1 MAGRTVRR
9 SRLESL
15 GVVVE
20 MYKNLTDR
28 AGRSCFIGPLALRP
42 SVNTYYFF
50 RQAFFIISTSNFILL
65 KRNLFLRLRIH
76 INLILHIQPAY

>member
-1 MAGRTVRR
+1 MAGRTARR
-9 SRLESL
+9 SRLESV

-20 MYKNLTDR
+20 MYKNLTDK
-28 AGRSCFIGPLALRP
+28 AGVSCPIGQIALLP

-50 RQAFFIISTSNFILL
+50 HQAFFIISTSNFILI

>member
-1 MAGRTVRR
+1 MAGHTALR
-9 SRLESL
+9 SGLGSA

-28 AGRSCFIGPLALRP
+28 AERSCFIGQIALLP

-50 RQAFFIISTSNFILL
+50 HQAFFIISTSNFILL

>member
-1 MAGRTVRR
+1 MGSA
-9 SRLESL
+9 
-15 GVVVE
+15 GVVVK

-28 AGRSCFIGPLALRP
+28 AGYSCFISQIALLP

-50 RQAFFIISTSNFILL
+50 HQAFFIISTSNFILI
-65 KRNLFLRLRIH
+65 KRNLFLRFRIH